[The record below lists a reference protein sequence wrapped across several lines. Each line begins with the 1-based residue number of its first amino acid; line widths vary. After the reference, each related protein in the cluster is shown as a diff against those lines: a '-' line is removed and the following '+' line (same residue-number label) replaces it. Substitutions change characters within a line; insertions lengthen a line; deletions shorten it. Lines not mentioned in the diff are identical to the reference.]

1 MDNAVLYPNTGIL
14 QESFPMTRN
23 QNIPAYWQQAK
34 DELSAADPVLG
45 SIIASYEG
53 ETLVGKGDPFLT
65 LARAIVGQQISVKAA
80 DAVWNRL
87 EAGMGGLVAPPPLLI
102 SSEENLRSHGLSR
115 QKAVYLQDLARY
127 FDEERHTIDN
137 WEEMTDDELITS
149 LSSIRGIGRW
159 TAEMFLIFHLLRP
172 DVFPVDDIGLQKAV
186 WKHYFAGEKQPLKA
200 LRQQGELWR
209 PWRSVAT
216 WYLWRSLD
224 PVPVEY

>member
-1 MDNAVLYPNTGIL
+1 MSHPPSVN
-14 QESFPMTRN
+14 R
-23 QNIPAYWQQAK
+23 IPPYWQQAK
-34 DELSAADPVLG
+34 DALSAADPVMG
-45 SIIASYEG
+45 GIIAAYEG

-87 EAGMGGLVAPPPLLI
+87 ESGLGGLVTPPPVI
-102 SSEENLRSHGLSR
+102 ASSEEVLRAHGLSR
-115 QKAVYLQDLARY
+115 QKAAYLIDLARY
-127 FDEERHTIDN
+127 FHEERHTVEN
-137 WEEMTDDELITS
+137 WNEMSDEELIAS
-149 LSSIRGIGRW
+149 LTSIRGIGRW
-159 TAEMFLIFHLLRP
+159 TAEMFLIFHLLRA

-186 WKHYFAGEKQPLKA
+186 WKHYFDGEKQPLKT
-200 LRQQGELWR
+200 LRQHGGQWR